1 MNLPAHTKA
10 SKLKANPQDFLIFGQ
25 YLDCLYLYLRC
36 VYQLTQL
43 RESLT
48 SVPSDLSQVIL
59 DLAKLTVLTIT
70 IMGTSPGRSQIL
82 DYTTTTTTTT
92 MKSQAKIVGY

>member
-1 MNLPAHTKA
+1 MNLPAHTKT

-25 YLDCLYLYLRC
+25 HLDCPYLCLRW
-36 VYQLTQL
+36 VYQLTQS

-48 SVPSDLSQVIL
+48 SVPSDLSQGIL

-70 IMGTSPGRSQIL
+70 IMGTSPGISQIL
-82 DYTTTTTTTT
+82 DYTTTATATV
-92 MKSQAKIVGY
+92 KSQAQIVGY